1 MLVEERKERKRF
13 PGTSH
18 ADTRDTPSHILPN
31 VHSCGV
37 VAAEPG
43 ILA

>member
-1 MLVEERKERKRF
+1 MLVEERKERKRC

-18 ADTRDTPSHILPN
+18 ADTRDTPMLPN